1 MTTGSGTA
9 SAPPEATPS
18 AEASAAAPSTAE
30 GPTDERRADA
40 QPAPRPADAQPI
52 DAQPDNAQPADTLP
66 APRPAD
72 APSPGVRPLDA
83 RSSGAQASATQPSGA
98 QASATQPRD
107 VPTPDVPTPDA
118 QPRDDPTPSVPTP
131 DAQAP
136 GAQPP
141 GARRGSYRRLSV
153 EARRAELLA
162 AALDLFAHRAPEDV
176 SLDDVASAAGASR
189 PLVYRYFPGGKQQLY
204 EAALRSAADELER
217 CFEEPRS
224 GPLSGRLGRVLD
236 RYLAFVDEHD
246 AGFSALLQSGSVVET
261 SRTNAIVD
269 EVRRAAAE
277 QILLHL
283 AVKKPGAR
291 LRMMVRT
298 WITAVE
304 AASLIWLDE
313 EKQPPVAELR
323 DWLVDH
329 FVALLTATAAT
340 DPQADRVIRAA
351 LAMESAEGP
360 VGRLARRVVPALG
373 EAGHL
378 L

>member
-9 SAPPEATPS
+9 PAPPEATPP
-18 AEASAAAPSTAE
+18 AEASAAA
-30 GPTDERRADA
+30 
-40 QPAPRPADAQPI
+40 RPAAEP
-52 DAQPDNAQPADTLP
+52 PAT
-66 APRPAD
+66 
-72 APSPGVRPLDA
+72 PSPPAV
-83 RSSGAQASATQPSGA
+83 
-98 QASATQPRD
+98 
-107 VPTPDVPTPDA
+107 
-118 QPRDDPTPSVPTP
+118 
-131 DAQAP
+131 
-136 GAQPP
+136 
-141 GARRGSYRRLSV
+141 RRGSYRRLSV
-153 EARRAELLA
+153 EARRAELLT

-204 EAALRSAADELER
+204 EAALGSAADELER

-224 GPLSGRLGRVLD
+224 GPLSARLSRVLD
-236 RYLAFVDEHD
+236 RYLGFVDEHD
-246 AGFSALLQSGSVVET
+246 AGFSALLQSGSVAET

-277 QILLHL
+277 EILLHL
-283 AVKKPGAR
+283 AVKEPGAR

-313 EKQPPVAELR
+313 EKRPSLEELR
-323 DWLVDH
+323 DWLVDQ
-329 FVALLTATAAT
+329 FVAMLTATAAT
-340 DPQADRVIRAA
+340 DPQTARVMKAA
-351 LAMESAEGP
+351 VRMEPAEGT

-373 EAGHL
+373 EASHL